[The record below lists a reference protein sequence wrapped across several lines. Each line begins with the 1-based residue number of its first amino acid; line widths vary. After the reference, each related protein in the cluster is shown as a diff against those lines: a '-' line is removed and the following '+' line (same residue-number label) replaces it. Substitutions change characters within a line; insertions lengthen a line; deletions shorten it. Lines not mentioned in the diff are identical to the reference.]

1 MPRTKRIEKEDIL
14 RAAVQ
19 VVRTQ
24 GEGALSVRGIAKE
37 LGCSTQPLYSEFGS
51 MEELR
56 ATLLDYLRRHYLH
69 VQCRNYKEFA
79 AGRTAAL
86 RRMTPTTM
94 RRYACWYATWKCLPR
109 PPGPCT
115 ARCSIAATGWASCW
129 PPATAP

>member
-56 ATLLDYLRRHYLH
+56 AALTAELDEKL
-69 VQCRNYKEFA
+69 NK
-79 AGRTAAL
+79 GAAL
-86 RRMTPTTM
+86 DDADKENLRNN
-94 RRYACWYATWKCLPR
+94 L
-109 PPGPCT
+109 GPYRDYIVT
-115 ARCSIAATGWASCW
+115 LRGVGYKFEYEG
-129 PPATAP
+129 